1 MEEERGKKYG
11 RLQKVESIAKIVG
24 AVSIPI
30 IGLIVSILLNFNA
43 EKNRRV
49 QLFAEIMSRRE
60 SADSDIRASMFNT
73 LMQEYL
79 GLSSDNQ
86 GKDNIADIGKKVVFL
101 NLLISNFQ
109 EYFNAKPLFEDLYG
123 RIKELNKEG
132 LGENES
138 KKLEVLGND
147 LIKMSKSTARKQEV
161 MLSRIGVTKNVLLEK
176 NKTKCVLLYNP
187 AANGFK
193 IEGEN
198 GELKVIDDYHD
209 GKCIN
214 INGDSTI
221 SDEKESLEISD
232 EKESLEIDNDDK
244 AYYAIQITIEEIK
257 GYEVTTKMS
266 LYQDY
271 FKDKVKVLRL
281 FVKDNIEFG
290 VSYFDLPYMDNTLL
304 FDGKRFALILHDIPY
319 PNKDWVDLGLI
330 TFREEFMSLRDRP
343 LFEDMLNKLH
353 NSK

>member
-1 MEEERGKKYG
+1 MKEEREKKIG
-11 RLQKVESIAKIVG
+11 RLQKVESLAKIIG

-30 IGLIVSILLNFNA
+30 IGLIVSVLLNINA

-49 QLFAEIMSRRE
+49 QLFAEIMSKRE

-73 LMQEYL
+73 LMQKYL
-79 GLSSDNQ
+79 GFSSDNQ
-86 GKDNIADIGKKVVFL
+86 GKDNIDNIGNKVVFL

-109 EYFNAKPLFEDLYG
+109 EYFNARPLFENLYG
-123 RIKELNKEG
+123 RIKKLKEEDPG
-132 LGENES
+132 DNEF

-147 LIKMSKSTARKQEV
+147 LIKMSKSTAKKQEL
-161 MLSRIGVTKNVLLEK
+161 MLSRIGVAKEVKLKKNGTQG
-176 NKTKCVLLYNP
+176 TKCVLLYDP
-187 AANGFK
+187 DADRLK
-193 IEGEN
+193 IKGKN
-198 GELKVIDDYHD
+198 GELQDIDIERT
-209 GKCIN
+209 GKCTGIKY
-214 INGDSTI
+214 DSTI
-221 SDEKESLEISD
+221 SEKEIQ
-232 EKESLEIDNDDK
+232 KIVNNDK
-244 AYYAIQITIEEIK
+244 AEAYYAIEITLEEVK
-257 GYEVTTKMS
+257 EVEIAVKIT
-266 LYQDY
+266 LYQDF
-271 FKDKVKVLRL
+271 FKDKVFVFRR
-281 FVKDNIEFG
+281 FVKNNIEFG